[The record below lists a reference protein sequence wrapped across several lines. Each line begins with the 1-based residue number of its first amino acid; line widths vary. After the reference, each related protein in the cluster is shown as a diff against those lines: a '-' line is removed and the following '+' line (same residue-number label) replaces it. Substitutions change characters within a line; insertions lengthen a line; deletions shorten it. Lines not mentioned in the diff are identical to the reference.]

1 MRSSPGIRAATTL
14 GGVKNESPRFREFV
28 AVNPGASVRLV
39 SARLGIAELLGSGR
53 LTAISASPPP
63 GATPRFVEL
72 PMLLT
77 QPPPFSPKMPQLSGC
92 PSYLKGS
99 VPFALAAPSIK
110 LFQRQR
116 SMPRARH
123 VWTPLDL
130 ALGIDAVAG
139 FDAFYDKS

>member
-1 MRSSPGIRAATTL
+1 MRSSPGISAATTL

-63 GATPRFVEL
+63 GARPRFVAL
-72 PMLLT
+72 PALLT
-77 QPPPFSPKMPQLSGC
+77 QPPPLSPKMPQLSGC

-99 VPFALAAPSIK
+99 VPFALGTPSIDW
-110 LFQRQR
+110 LQRQR
-116 SMPRARH
+116 SIRSEEHTSELQSRLH
-123 VWTPLDL
+123 LVCR
-130 ALGIDAVAG
+130 
-139 FDAFYDKS
+139 